1 MKDAVVWYQ
10 PVPYAARMRDVRP
23 GSQYGAYPV
32 MAAPAAAPPRS
43 PQRSPRAVA
52 TATSRHS
59 ASVAGPPRRSDWTW
73 PCQSALRPASR
84 LFQAAR
90 AEGNGG
96 GSCLGGGAGVAGQF
110 WPLQLSVP
118 SFFTA
123 SAPARYKAAP
133 RGARPGWRSEL
144 LPRVHQHTAAAP
156 PGCSAATAQGALGP
170 RSAGRRW
177 GQSGTPGVAPPLYAR
192 PGGSAATCQVLMLP
206 SKERKLL

>member
-1 MKDAVVWYQ
+1 
-10 PVPYAARMRDVRP
+10 MRDVRA

-96 GSCLGGGAGVAGQF
+96 GSCLGGGVPAWPGSSGHYSSRCRPSSRRVPPRVTKRPPEAHALGEGASCCPEFTNTPQQRPLAAVRRPRRGRSGRARLGGAGD
-110 WPLQLSVP
+110 
-118 SFFTA
+118 
-123 SAPARYKAAP
+123 KAAP
-133 RGARPGWRSEL
+133 QAWHRRSTYGLGGA
-144 LPRVHQHTAAAP
+144 PRHVK
-156 PGCSAATAQGALGP
+156 S
-170 RSAGRRW
+170 
-177 GQSGTPGVAPPLYAR
+177 
-192 PGGSAATCQVLMLP
+192 
-206 SKERKLL
+206 